1 MKKKSMTVI
10 ISESNSGEKTF
21 RTNLKT
27 CGEFHTFTKKKETK
41 TQRERESESKEL
53 WRWVWLLKVVPK
65 ECCRS
70 VAVQVETKY

>member
-41 TQRERESESKEL
+41 TQRERESL
-53 WRWVWLLKVVPK
+53 NRRNFGDGFG
-65 ECCRS
+65 C
-70 VAVQVETKY
+70 